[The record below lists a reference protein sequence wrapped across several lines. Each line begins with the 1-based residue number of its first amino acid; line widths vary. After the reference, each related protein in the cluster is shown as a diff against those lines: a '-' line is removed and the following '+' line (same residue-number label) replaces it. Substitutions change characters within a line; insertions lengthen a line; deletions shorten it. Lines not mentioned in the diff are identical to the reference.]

1 MSRAVFAAGALLAS
15 VSLAQAESRATF
27 SPELKDASEGLK
39 PAAPPAA
46 APPPPAAVA
55 EAPPAARGKAAKRRT
70 RLARAKASPREA
82 GHEKAGR
89 EEVAALKPTVPEPP
103 QAPPAPQTA
112 ASVPPPATPE
122 ERRVAEAQA
131 TYEAPAP
138 AAEKTAG
145 GNREEASRTPGP
157 PPAEPAGGPREA
169 ASGTVAELLARHA
182 EANGVPLKLAQAVV
196 QIESRGNAR
205 ASNHGALGLMQIKYG
220 TARAAGFGGAAMGLF
235 VADTNLRY
243 GMKILGQAYK
253 AAGGDT
259 CGALM
264 RYQSGHLST
273 HMNAANRAYCSRARA
288 IMARA

>member
-1 MSRAVFAAGALLAS
+1 MSRALFAAGALLAS
-15 VSLAQAESRATF
+15 VSLAQAESKVTF

-39 PAAPPAA
+39 PVAPPAA
-46 APPPPAAVA
+46 APPPAAAVA
-55 EAPPAARGKAAKRRT
+55 EVPPAGRGRAARRRT
-70 RLARAKASPREA
+70 RFARAKAA
-82 GHEKAGR
+82 QD
-89 EEVAALKPTVPEPP
+89 EVAALRPTLPDPSQPP
-103 QAPPAPQTA
+103 AAAAASAPPPL
-112 ASVPPPATPE
+112 TPG
-122 ERRVAEAQA
+122 ERHAAEARA

-138 AAEKTAG
+138 SAEKPAG
-145 GNREEASRTPGP
+145 NNREEASRTPGP

-220 TARAAGFGGAAMGLF
+220 TARAAGFGGAAVGLF

-273 HMNAANRAYCSRARA
+273 HMNAANRAYCTRARA
-288 IMARA
+288 IMAHA

>member
-15 VSLAQAESRATF
+15 VSLAQAENKVTF
-27 SPELKDASEGLK
+27 SPELKDASQDVK
-39 PAAPPAA
+39 PPAPPAA
-46 APPPPAAVA
+46 APSPAAAVA

-70 RLARAKASPREA
+70 RLARAKSA
-82 GHEKAGR
+82 R
-89 EEVAALKPTVPEPP
+89 EEVAALKPTLVD
-103 QAPPAPQTA
+103 APTAPQTA
-112 ASVPPPATPE
+112 ASAPLPPTPE
-122 ERRVAEAQA
+122 ERKVAEAQA

-138 AAEKTAG
+138 AAGKSAG

-157 PPAEPAGGPREA
+157 PPAEPAGGPREV

-196 QIESRGNAR
+196 QIESRGNIR

-220 TARAAGFGGAAMGLF
+220 TARAAGFGGAAVGLF

-243 GMKILGQAYK
+243 GMRILGQAYK

>member
-1 MSRAVFAAGALLAS
+1 MSRALFAAGALLAS
-15 VSLAQAESRATF
+15 VSLAQAESKVTF

-39 PAAPPAA
+39 PADPPIAAPPPAA
-46 APPPPAAVA
+46 ALAEVPPAG
-55 EAPPAARGKAAKRRT
+55 RGRAAKRRT
-70 RLARAKASPREA
+70 RFARAKAARD
-82 GHEKAGR
+82 
-89 EEVAALKPTVPEPP
+89 EVAALRPTLPDSP
-103 QAPPAPQTA
+103 QPAA
-112 ASVPPPATPE
+112 FSASPPPTPG
-122 ERRVAEAQA
+122 ERHAAEARA
-131 TYEAPAP
+131 TYEAPTPSTEKP
-138 AAEKTAG
+138 AG
-145 GNREEASRTPGP
+145 DNREQASRTPGSA
-157 PPAEPAGGPREA
+157 PAEPAGGPREA

-220 TARAAGFGGAAMGLF
+220 TARAAGFGGAAVGLF

-273 HMNAANRAYCSRARA
+273 HMNAANRAYCTRARA
-288 IMARA
+288 IMAHA